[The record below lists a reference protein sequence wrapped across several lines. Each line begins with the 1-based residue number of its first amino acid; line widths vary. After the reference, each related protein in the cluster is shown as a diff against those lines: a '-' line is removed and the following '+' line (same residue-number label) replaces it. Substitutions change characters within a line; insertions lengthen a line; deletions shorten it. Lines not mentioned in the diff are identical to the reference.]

1 MTATESMVHPA
12 YQAIALQT
20 ACYGVNGLE
29 IPAARARML
38 QTVDAIALQIRA
50 AKMFTGPDVRLVV
63 LPEYFLTSYPAG
75 EPIPAWKALAAIEID
90 GPEYAALGKVA
101 SDNKVFI
108 AGNAYEVDPHFPQ
121 LYFQTCFLI
130 DDTGNVVLRYR
141 RLISMYAPTP
151 HDVWDAYLD
160 RYGLEGV
167 FPVAQTELG
176 RIACVASEE
185 ILYPEISRALALRGA
200 EVITH
205 STSEVGSPQLTPKDI
220 AKRARAMENL
230 AYVVSANSAGI
241 YNAGIPPNATDGMS
255 KIVDYKGAVMA
266 EAGYGETA
274 AATAELDLAALRRY
288 RNRPGMPNLLSRQ
301 RLELFSATYSGLPIH
316 QANGLTTPDGYAVPE
331 RKFFV
336 DQQAAAITQLI
347 EQDIIKPC

>member
-1 MTATESMVHPA
+1 MLVHPA

-20 ACYGVNGLE
+20 ACYAVNGMD

-38 QTVDAIALQIRA
+38 QTVDAIGVQIRA
-50 AKMFTGPDVRLVV
+50 AKLFTGPDVRLIV
-63 LPEYFLTSYPAG
+63 LPEYFLTCYPAG
-75 EPIPAWKALAAIEID
+75 EPIAAWKALAAIDYD

-101 SDNKVFI
+101 SDNRVFI
-108 AGNAYEVDPHFPQ
+108 AGNAYEVDPYFPD
-121 LYFQTCFLI
+121 LYFQTCFLM

-160 RYGLEGV
+160 RYGMEGV
-167 FPVAQTELG
+167 FPVADTELG

-205 STSEVGSPQLTPKDI
+205 STSEVGSPNLTPKDI

-230 AYVVSANSAGI
+230 AYVVSANSAGL
-241 YNAGIPPNATDGMS
+241 YNAGIPANATDGMS
-255 KIVDYKGAVMA
+255 KILDYKGSVMA
-266 EAGYGETA
+266 AAGCGETS
-274 AATAELDLAALRRY
+274 AATAELDLASLRRY

-301 RLELFSATYSGLPIH
+301 RLELFSAMYSGPPIH
-316 QANGLTTPDGYAVPE
+316 QANGLTRSDGYDVPE

-336 DQQAAAITQLI
+336 DQQASAIGRLL